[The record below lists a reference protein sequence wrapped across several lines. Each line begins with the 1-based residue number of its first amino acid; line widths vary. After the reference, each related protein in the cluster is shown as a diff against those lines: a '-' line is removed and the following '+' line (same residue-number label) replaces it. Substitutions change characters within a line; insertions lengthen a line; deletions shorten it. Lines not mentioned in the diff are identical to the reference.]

1 MLNNTFRP
9 QNVTFATSS
18 ETKNSSCGFKVTVKR
33 LSAQWRGFPALR
45 QGKMSLAREKRS
57 LVGEGCRMA
66 GNDV

>member
-18 ETKNSSCGFKVTVKR
+18 ETKNSSYGFKVTLKR
-33 LSAQWRGFPALR
+33 LSAQWRGFPALCR
-45 QGKMSLAREKRS
+45 GKLSSAGEKRYE
-57 LVGEGCRMA
+57 VGEGCRMV